1 MEPFPE
7 ELNRKMNLS
16 EWTLKLDKHI
26 LLNPEFFEDVKKD
39 FIESY
44 KNSSKLRKNFHS
56 EFLPKLDSELGFPSS
71 KEFYNY
77 DNFFKDHDYPQF
89 DLANSYFYN
98 EDLNLFKKNNPSLNK
113 DKKKN
118 QDINNQKEKLDK
130 NINNTDSN
138 YDEDKSNEKDDNNI
152 KNNSNKNII
161 KNSVKNNSE
170 YYQNREKKDNNKESI
185 NNNKKLFRKK
195 LYNIDN
201 NIKEEKNKNNIF
213 DNNEQ
218 NIEYKNENESNK
230 KGKGLYLSRR
240 FKNIEK
246 KKPIKK
252 LKY

>member
-98 EDLNLFKKNNPSLNK
+98 EDLNLFKETNPSLNK
-113 DKKKN
+113 EKKKN
-118 QDINNQKEKLDK
+118 KDIDNKKEKLDK
-130 NINNTDSN
+130 NINNTDTN
-138 YDEDKSNEKDDNNI
+138 YDEDKSSGKDDNNL
-152 KNNSNKNII
+152 KNNS
-161 KNSVKNNSE
+161 KNSVKNNSDN
-170 YYQNREKKDNNKESI
+170 YQNIEKKDNNKESI

-246 KKPIKK
+246 KNQ
-252 LKY
+252 